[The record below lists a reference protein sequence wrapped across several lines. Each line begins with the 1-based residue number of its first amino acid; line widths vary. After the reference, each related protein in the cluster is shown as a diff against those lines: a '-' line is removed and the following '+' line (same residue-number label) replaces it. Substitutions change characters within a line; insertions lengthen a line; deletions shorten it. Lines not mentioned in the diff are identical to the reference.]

1 MKISSFSAPVALF
14 AAAALTLSACAANE
28 TANPGTGTSGSAA
41 AGGTLAGKGASSM
54 SAAQQ
59 KWIADYQSAH
69 PGVTINYSPD
79 GSGAGREA
87 FTSGAVQYAGSDRPF
102 KDEELGVGKFGLCAA
117 DSNALDL
124 PVYVSPIAVIFNV
137 DGVKDLKLDPDT
149 LASIFAGKITK

>member
-1 MKISSFSAPVALF
+1 MKISSIGAPVALL

-28 TANPGTGTSGSAA
+28 TANPGTGGTGTAA
-41 AGGTLAGKGASSM
+41 ASTLAGKGASSM

-87 FTSGAVQYAGSDRPF
+87 FISGAVQYAGSDRPF
-102 KDEELGVGKFGLCAA
+102 KDEELGKGKFGECTA
-117 DSNALDL
+117 DQKLKGYHSAYCTASDSYRGIAESSAL
-124 PVYVSPIAVIFNV
+124 PFYYRTA
-137 DGVKDLKLDPDT
+137 
-149 LASIFAGKITK
+149 